1 MLITLVVNC
10 YNRANMVRTA
20 LDSVWNQTYRPIE
33 LIIVDD
39 ESKDNTMEV
48 VEQWRSEHPDTKD
61 FTSIA
66 KSFPNGKPSLSRNRG
81 LELAHGDY
89 IQFVD
94 DDDWI
99 YPNAVQTKVDYAKQH
114 PNCELIVHQL
124 DYYHDVNSKPFTSTH
139 ISLPDDPKDMVE
151 HLLRHEC
158 LLVATLMFKTDVLRA
173 IGAWKA
179 DLFFAMDME
188 ITMRHA
194 IRGGSIGLVN
204 QSLGAYRFHTTGRRQ
219 CTTYRDRLPDDFL
232 VNYWNHLVNLAVQY
246 GCDSQ
251 VNREAFAW
259 RIRVDAQDQITRGH
273 YNCAR
278 LCFQLADTV
287 ANHTEDARKWDDNF
301 SVPVSWRLLAMK
313 RKLKNYVKSL
323 LKA

>member
-66 KSFPNGKPSLSRNRG
+66 KTFPNGKPSLSRNRG

-99 YPNAVQTKVDYAKQH
+99 YPNAVQAKAEYAKQH
-114 PNCELIVHQL
+114 PDCDLIVNQL
-124 DYYHDVNSKPFTSTH
+124 DYYRNGKAFASSH
-139 ISLPDDPKDMVE
+139 ITLPDDPKNLVE

-158 LLVATLMFKTDVLRA
+158 LLVATLMFKTNVLRA
-173 IGAWKA
+173 IGGWKA
-179 DLFFAMDME
+179 DLHFAMDAE
-188 ITMRHA
+188 ITLRHA
-194 IRGGSIGLVN
+194 MNGGTIGLVD
-204 QSLGAYRFHTTGRRQ
+204 QSLGAYRFHNTGRRQ
-219 CTTYRDRLPDDFL
+219 CTTFRDRLPDDFL
-232 VNYWNHLVNLAVQY
+232 VKFYDHLFNMAVQRGY
-246 GCDSQ
+246 DTPA
-251 VNREAFAW
+251 NRSAFAYCL
-259 RIRVDAQDQITRGH
+259 RLDAHDQIRRGR

-278 LCFQLADTV
+278 LCFQAADRIESNPE
-287 ANHTEDARKWDDNF
+287 AAMRWNDF
-301 SVPVSWRLLAMK
+301 PVPLSWRIAALRQSIK
-313 RKLKNYVKSL
+313 KFIKSFL
-323 LKA
+323 FFR